1 MVSYKT
7 NFSFLLQVLSLKCKG
22 KYSFLLKILIMLLQV
37 RCYQTEER
45 RAQGG
50 YTRTNGQRE
59 DARMRSGDGGGSS
72 QAVAAE
78 ASAVVA
84 AAASAGR
91 ASIRP
96 TTTIEGVYARASNGN
111 GGNCRAA
118 SSSSINGGAVGCA
131 YWRGNADRSRT
142 RAGEHERWLGEHER
156 GLEAQK
162 MATPPHLAY

>member
-59 DARMRSGDGGGSS
+59 DARMRSGDSGSSS

-96 TTTIEGVYARASNGN
+96 TTTIERVYARASNG
-111 GGNCRAA
+111 
-118 SSSSINGGAVGCA
+118 SINGGAVGCA
-131 YWRGNADRSRT
+131 YWRRNADRPRT
-142 RAGEHERWLGEHER
+142 RAREHERWLGEHER